1 MCRGWVNG
9 LGDDHVV
16 TPYASLLALSLDP
29 HAVMEN
35 LDDLNARGLL
45 GDYGY
50 YEAVDFTE
58 DRLPPGA
65 KQAIVRSFMV
75 HHQGMILL
83 ALLNYLHGDMCW
95 SSAFTPTSA
104 WKT

>member
-1 MCRGWVNG
+1 
-9 LGDDHVV
+9 
-16 TPYASLLALSLDP
+16 
-29 HAVMEN
+29 MEN
-35 LDDLNARGLL
+35 LDDLNAGASGRLRLL
-45 GDYGY
+45 SR
-50 YEAVDFTE
+50 AVDFTE